1 MVNCTTG
8 TKDTLN
14 KFHDVFKKNINPK
27 DILVCHEVINI
38 NNDKLPVELRGT
50 NFVID
55 VLYSEKDVFK
65 PLDKS
70 KGYPRVIIQFYNTV
84 DPLFNS
90 EWYTK
95 IEFNLKLFVK
105 GLLEALKEGGDTL
118 SKYMNKYS
126 FKVSL

>member
-1 MVNCTTG
+1 MVNCTFG

-38 NNDKLPVELRGT
+38 NNDELPVELRGT
-50 NFVID
+50 DFVID
-55 VLYSEKDVFK
+55 ALYSEKDVFK
-65 PLDKS
+65 PLDKG

-90 EWYTK
+90 EWYSK
-95 IEFNLKLFVK
+95 IEFNLKLFVE

-118 SKYMNKYS
+118 SNYMNKYS
-126 FKVSL
+126 FKIS